1 MRSSLVK
8 LCAPLLLCAMATGCS
23 ENLQFDFY
31 NNTPGAVS
39 IVGCGTTVVVA
50 SHSVAEID
58 EVARGGQIEL
68 KDADG
73 SRHYRDPIP
82 DHGVY
87 PSGAFYFH
95 SGGNFFR
102 RTARVFLQINA
113 DHRLWALPDGMTFP
127 VQGEIP
133 QPSGF
138 PLSPR

>member
-1 MRSSLVK
+1 MRPSLVR
-8 LCAPLLLCAMATGCS
+8 LCAPILLGAISTGCS
-23 ENLQFDFY
+23 EYVQFDFY

-39 IVGCGTTVVVA
+39 IVGCGTPVVVA
-50 SHSVAEID
+50 SRSVMEID
-58 EVARGGQIEL
+58 SIACGAQIEL

-73 SRHYRDPIP
+73 SRNYRDPLP

-87 PSGAFYFH
+87 SSGALYFH
-95 SGGNFFR
+95 RGGSFLR

-113 DHRLWALPDGMTFP
+113 DHRLWVLPDGMAFP
-127 VQGEIP
+127 VQGEIS